1 MKFSFSSFSSYLAFI
16 HCFHISN
23 LCQNKCL
30 NNGTCI
36 INSED
41 KRESCLCT
49 TAFTGDRCQINID
62 ECSSSPCLHGGLC
75 IDGLGEFICSCREG
89 KQRETK
95 INKMCMHIRMSSIH
109 ILTIEC
115 SFMLR
120 FHYTWQ
126 NVVVFLIHTDNWIS
140 DLQFSIELKY
150 IKKSRICTYVVILEI
165 NEYTLSLSLN
175 ACSNRIWNN

>member
-1 MKFSFSSFSSYLAFI
+1 MKFSFSFSYLAFI

-89 KQRETK
+89 KQERKICMAHPDVVNSHLDNRMFIYVKVSLHLTK
-95 INKMCMHIRMSSIH
+95 RCCFSHTHRQLNKWFA
-109 ILTIEC
+109 ILYWIEI
-115 SFMLR
+115 
-120 FHYTWQ
+120 Y
-126 NVVVFLIHTDNWIS
+126 
-140 DLQFSIELKY
+140 
-150 IKKSRICTYVVILEI
+150 KKSRICTYVVILEI
-165 NEYTLSLSLN
+165 NEYSLS
-175 ACSNRIWNN
+175 